1 MLVTRYSATISM
13 FAECSTNFLTR
24 LVFLFLSQR
33 DAHIFLSHERQ
44 FIPHEQCV
52 KHALYHL
59 VSFSRFRLFIFV
71 SIALDID
78 FHISFFSFR
87 SV

>member
-1 MLVTRYSATISM
+1 M

-24 LVFLFLSQR
+24 LVFPFSLSTGR
-33 DAHIFLSHERQ
+33 THFSVSHERQ